1 MKDKTRRTARLER
14 LMRVREVA
22 RMTALERVS
31 GAEQAFARLSGVAS
45 RSNALAADYASSAAR
60 PDVHDA
66 ASLQNLRAYHG
77 GIAQLSAD
85 AARNT
90 LAARQTADAEQIL
103 LARAERSRDL
113 VEKRLTADR
122 QAAAKAKTASL
133 IAAGAHLA
141 RSLNSKR

>member
-1 MKDKTRRTARLER
+1 MNDKSRRTARLER

-22 RMTALERVS
+22 RLTALERVS
-31 GAEQAFARLSGVAS
+31 GAEQAFTRLSGVAR
-45 RSNALAADYASSAAR
+45 RSNALAADYAAR

-66 ASLQNLRAYHG
+66 ASLQNLRAYHS

-90 LAARQTADAEQIL
+90 IAARQAADAEQVL

-113 VEKRLTADR
+113 VEKRLIADR
-122 QAAAKAKTASL
+122 QAASKAKTAAM
-133 IAAGAHLA
+133 IAAQTHLA